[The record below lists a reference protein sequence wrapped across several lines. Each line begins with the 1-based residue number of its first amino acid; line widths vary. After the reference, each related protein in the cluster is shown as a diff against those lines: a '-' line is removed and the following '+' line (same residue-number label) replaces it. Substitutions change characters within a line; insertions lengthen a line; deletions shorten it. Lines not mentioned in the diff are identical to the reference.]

1 MALFTTDERKL
12 IRFEDILD
20 SKPNRAV
27 NDWKLTNMEYTHVML
42 SSASLNRNLVISDKN
57 FMELLIN
64 SNLNS
69 CYLEGTFRILKYK
82 NKEVLLK
89 EGSEEFIIATKNCSI
104 KKPVLKVGEV
114 YTLRQRNCFKLNSYE
129 TAEADRNDLNLKWTF
144 LGNFHVLQCDYKYV
158 KDNKITERYRSN
170 KYQILTND
178 KMLKMNELTEQIFVF
193 LVNGKLVEFKRRQH
207 FDLIE
212 CVGFDTNHADKENTL
227 NKLNDLTTKYLVE
240 KLKMNE
246 DKNLVDFDFHIHFL
260 SLKEIKNLALK
271 SNHLFTEKVK
281 KQLSK

>member
-12 IRFEDILD
+12 IRFEDTL
-20 SKPNRAV
+20 KAA

-42 SSASLNRNLVISDKN
+42 SSAALNRKLVISDKN

-69 CYLEGTFRILKYK
+69 CSLEGSFRILKYK
-82 NKEVLLK
+82 NKEFLLK
-89 EGSEEFIIATKNCSI
+89 EGSEEFIIATNNSTI
-104 KKPVLKVGEV
+104 KKPILKVGEI

-129 TAEADRNDLNLKWTF
+129 TAEADRNDLDLKWTF
-144 LGNFHVLQCDYKYV
+144 LGNFHILKCEYKFV
-158 KDNKITERYRSN
+158 KDNKMTERYRAN

-178 KMLKMNELTEQIFVF
+178 KMLLMNEFTDQIFVF

-212 CVGFDTNHADKENTL
+212 SVGLDINYSDKEDTL
-227 NKLNDLTTKYLVE
+227 TKLNNLTTEYLNTS
-240 KLKMNE
+240 LKNRE
-246 DKNLVDFDFHIHFL
+246 HLDNYVFDFYIHFN
-260 SLKEIKNLALK
+260 SYKDIKNLAFTG
-271 SNHLFTEKVK
+271 NHLFTEKVK
-281 KQLSK
+281 KQLS